1 MKGLSELLFVS
12 FLSWDLHSTDRQS
25 RNTCCK
31 NPCDKNPCRKK
42 SLPNRFLHKNYYQN
56 KIPANKNPCRKKYLQ
71 KKYLQEE
78 NTCGWKSLQYTPRNW
93 VLRRVK
99 FSVEFTLNR
108 ICWSIYALGGYYQ
121 NTNVRIKI
129 SFLAS
134 VLIWRREMNWCREGA
149 ARHNHKSYQLSGIKA
164 QAWGQSWYSSRR
176 CWPYLSYCWW
186 YSGNGFIDKKVGTYL
201 IFNRLTKWL
210 QCRW

>member
-78 NTCGWKSLQYTPRNW
+78 NTCGWKSLQYTPRN
-93 VLRRVK
+93 
-99 FSVEFTLNR
+99 
-108 ICWSIYALGGYYQ
+108 I
-121 NTNVRIKI
+121 NVRIKI